1 MFKITTSDTFKWPVE
16 VRIPTDGGRHQK
28 ATFDAEFRR
37 LPQSQLEK
45 MAERLTQNEGDGAAV
60 CRELVV
66 GWEGVEDDAGPVRFS
81 AEALGRVLDIPGV
94 VPALIG
100 SYFDALRGLERKN

>member
-16 VRIPTDGGRHQK
+16 VRIPTDGGRHLK
-28 ATFDAEFRR
+28 SSFDAEFRR

-45 MAERLTQNEGDGAAV
+45 LAERLVQNEGEAAAV
-60 CRELVV
+60 CREIVV
-66 GWEGVEDDAGPVRFS
+66 GWDGIEDDGGAVRFS
-81 AEALGRVLDIPGV
+81 EEALGRVLDIPGV